1 MPYIPEHRFQGD
13 LYSSLGEFIILE
25 TNVPYEGYYH
35 KLSSGKYF
43 TGKTP
48 YINITQELVPITTS
62 TPSSFNNSAP
72 VLTLG
77 GLGFPNR
84 NITEN
89 YFRIFGVNKN
99 LTYLIPQSLATTP
112 TTEDYTNGTLIR
124 YILFNTVIKNYLEVD
139 QNTYNNIQSKNPE
152 WDYFNYQAFT
162 LPWRISGTKEEIIQT
177 NTKMIVVVS
186 RDYNLPSLSSYLVDL
201 CEYSKTKPD
210 QDIFTYSIT
219 YQNIEGESSSP
230 TLYIPPTDDFHTM
243 PDGTIMPGKT
253 HEEYL
258 KTLASSVNTQ
268 TSSSITSPT
277 PISTLSSPNNIS
289 RGGY

>member
-1 MPYIPEHRFQGD
+1 
-13 LYSSLGEFIILE
+13 
-25 TNVPYEGYYH
+25 
-35 KLSSGKYF
+35 
-43 TGKTP
+43 
-48 YINITQELVPITTS
+48 
-62 TPSSFNNSAP
+62 
-72 VLTLG
+72 
-77 GLGFPNR
+77 
-84 NITEN
+84 
-89 YFRIFGVNKN
+89 
-99 LTYLIPQSLATTP
+99 
-112 TTEDYTNGTLIR
+112 
-124 YILFNTVIKNYLEVD
+124 
-139 QNTYNNIQSKNPE
+139 
-152 WDYFNYQAFT
+152 
-162 LPWRISGTKEEIIQT
+162 
-177 NTKMIVVVS
+177 MIVVVS
-186 RDYNLPSLSSYLVDL
+186 RDNNLPSLSSYLVDL